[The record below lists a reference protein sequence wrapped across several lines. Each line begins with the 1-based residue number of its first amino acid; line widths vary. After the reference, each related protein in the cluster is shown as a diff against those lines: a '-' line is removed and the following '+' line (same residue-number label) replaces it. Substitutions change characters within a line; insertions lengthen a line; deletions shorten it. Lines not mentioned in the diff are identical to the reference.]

1 MATHERV
8 WIKPPYKT
16 DGGFET
22 PKHKEVKEMNDRI
35 KQVLDGILERFKSG
49 DIPEAVA
56 CAMFPTADDIPS
68 ANWSLLNRILMF
80 VAGTADARGYKQWGK
95 ANRYVK
101 KGSKG
106 FHILVPCMKK
116 VEDEKTGEEME
127 ALVGFVCRPV
137 FRYED
142 TDGEPLAY
150 EQIQLPELPLLE
162 RAREW
167 GLRVRAIPGNYRCY
181 GYYSS
186 GRKEIALATPEE
198 KTFYHELAHAAHDKI
213 LKGLKKGQDPLQEIV
228 AELSAQA
235 LCHLVGRKADD
246 SLGNSFR
253 YIESYA
259 EKAHLTPH
267 GACLKVMTQTEK
279 VLKLILKKSGKP
291 SAPMIEA
298 AGEAVEGL
306 VAVGGVV

>member
-1 MATHERV
+1 
-8 WIKPPYKT
+8 
-16 DGGFET
+16 
-22 PKHKEVKEMNDRI
+22 MNNRI

-56 CAMFPTADDIPS
+56 YAMFPMSDDIPS

-80 VAGTADARGYKQWGK
+80 VAGTADARGYKQWRQ
-95 ANRYVK
+95 ANRYVR

-116 VEDEKTGEEME
+116 VEDEKTGEDVQ
-127 ALVGFVCRPV
+127 ALVGFMCRPV

-142 TDGEPLAY
+142 TDGDPLAH
-150 EQIQLPELPLLE
+150 EQIDLPQLPLLD

-167 GLRVRAIPGNYRCY
+167 GLKVRAIPGNYRCY

-186 GRKEIALATPEE
+186 RRKEIALATPEE
-198 KTFYHELAHAAHDKI
+198 KTFFHELSHAAHDKI
-213 LKGLKKGQDPLQEIV
+213 QKGLKKGQDPLQEIV

-235 LCHLVGRKADD
+235 LCHLVGKQADD
-246 SLGNSFR
+246 TFGNSYR

-259 EKAHLTPH
+259 EKAKLTPH

-279 VLKLILKKSGKP
+279 VLKLILKKGGTP
-291 SAPMIEA
+291 SMPMA
-298 AGEAVEGL
+298 QVPATAGEGL
-306 VAVGGVV
+306 AAVGGVV

>member
-1 MATHERV
+1 
-8 WIKPPYKT
+8 
-16 DGGFET
+16 
-22 PKHKEVKEMNDRI
+22 MNDRI
-35 KQVLDGILERFKSG
+35 KQVLDGILERFKNG
-49 DIPEAVA
+49 NIPEAVA
-56 CAMFPTADDIPS
+56 CSMFPMADDIPS

-80 VAGTADARGYKQWGK
+80 VAGTADARGYRQWRK

-116 VEDEKTGEEME
+116 VEDEETGEEAE
-127 ALVGFVCRPV
+127 ALVGFMCRPV

-150 EQIQLPELPLLE
+150 EQIELPELPLLD

-167 GLRVRAIPGNYRCY
+167 GLNVRAIPGNYRCY

-186 GRKEIALATPEE
+186 KRKEIALATPEE
-198 KTFYHELAHAAHDKI
+198 KTFFHELSHAAHDRVQ
-213 LKGLKKGQDPLQEIV
+213 KGLKSGQDPFQEIV

-235 LCHLVGRKADD
+235 LCHLVGKQVDD

-259 EKAHLTPH
+259 EKEKLTPH
-267 GACLKVMTQTEK
+267 GACLKVMNQTEK
-279 VLKLILKKSGKP
+279 VLKLILKKGHNPSVSLPEASG
-291 SAPMIEA
+291 AT
-298 AGEAVEGL
+298 VEGL
-306 VAVGGVV
+306 ASVRGYV